1 MGAVELTDEERRILS
16 SMEVNFRREG
26 RLLRRL
32 ASWVAPAYRRVRRP
46 PVRWLVALLGGLAAG
61 SLILLIEAVRADAPT
76 LIYTFVG
83 TWTVTLIGLGALTR
97 RATAVFVHRPHWH
110 RKHRAHQPDRTARGA
125 PRHDAP

>member
-1 MGAVELTDEERRILS
+1 MDAVELTDEERRILN

-32 ASWVAPAYRRVRRP
+32 TSWAAPAARRVRRP

-61 SLILLIEAVRADAPT
+61 SLVLLIEAVRADAPT
-76 LIYTFVG
+76 LIYTFLG
-83 TWTVTLIGLGALTR
+83 TWTVALTALGALTR
-97 RATAVFVHRPHWH
+97 RATAPSVPRPHRH
-110 RKHRAHQPDRTARGA
+110 RKHRTRQPDRTLPIA